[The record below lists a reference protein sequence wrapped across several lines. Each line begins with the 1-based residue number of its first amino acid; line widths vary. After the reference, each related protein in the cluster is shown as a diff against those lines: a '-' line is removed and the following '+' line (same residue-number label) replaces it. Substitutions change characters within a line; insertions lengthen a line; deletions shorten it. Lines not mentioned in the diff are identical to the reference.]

1 MNIII
6 KTLKIILQ
14 TLLVYFIFTII
25 TILIFRIIPPATSS
39 FMEEYSG
46 ENYITRFF
54 DNSPKYEWISI
65 DNVNP
70 NMGLAVIASEDQNF
84 AIHWG
89 FDFEQ
94 IQKAIKEKERGR
106 RVRGA
111 STISQQVAKNLF
123 LTKDKTLIRKGVE
136 AYYTI
141 LIELLWS
148 KKRILETYINIAELG
163 DGIYGVK
170 SASKQFFNKEPKN
183 LTPANCALLAAV
195 IPNPKRFKANRP
207 SGYILKRQSQILT
220 QMGYLG
226 GISYLQQFM

>member
-1 MNIII
+1 MLLKTI
-6 KTLKIILQ
+6 KFL
-14 TLLVYFIFTII
+14 FNTII
-25 TILIFRIIPPATSS
+25 FYIGFSVITVIIFRFIPPATSS
-39 FMEEYSG
+39 FMEEYAG

-54 DNSPKYEWISI
+54 ENSPKYEWVSI
-65 DNVNP
+65 DKVNP
-70 NMGLAVIASEDQNF
+70 NMGLAVISSEDQNF
-84 AIHWG
+84 ATHWG

-111 STISQQVAKNLF
+111 STITQQVSKNLF

-163 DGIYGVK
+163 EGIYGVK
-170 SASKQFFNKEPKN
+170 AASKQFFKKEPEK
-183 LTPANCALLAAV
+183 LTMGECALLAAV

-207 SGYILKRQSQILT
+207 SRYVLKRQSQILT

-226 GISYLQQFM
+226 GTEYLKKFM